1 MKVLVANIG
10 STSFKFRLFDFADG
24 AERELA
30 AGGVDRIGGAGGTL
44 TCSVGDAGER
54 LRAPCECVD
63 HGRAIAVCLDALVE
77 RGVLS
82 GAGDLDAVAFKAVMA
97 RDIDP
102 VVRVDEKVLAA
113 MEYFAP
119 AAPAHNPAYV
129 AAMRSFAGALP
140 GTPLVAAFEP
150 GFHRT
155 IPERR
160 WRYACPRRW
169 TDEFGVRRYGYHGA
183 SHRYVAERTAELCGA
198 SRIISCH
205 LGGSSSVCAIRDGA
219 SVATSLGFSP
229 QSGLPQGSRVGEFDP
244 FALALIA
251 RETGLSLEQMLAEL
265 GSSGGLAAISGT
277 SGDARDIES
286 AAAGGDEKAATAL
299 ASFATAVRDYV
310 GAYVVELGGLD
321 ALVFTGGIGEHSPV
335 TRRAVC
341 RGMDF
346 LGIVLDEGKNAAA
359 KGECRIDA
367 DGSPT
372 AIWAMP
378 TNEELIV
385 ARQAREFLAEPT
397 QDSGRSG

>member
-1 MKVLVANIG
+1 MKILVANIG
-10 STSFKFRLFDFADG
+10 STSFKFRLFAFADR

-30 AGGVDRIGGAGGTL
+30 SGGVDRIGGAGGTL
-44 TCSVGDAGER
+44 NCSVGDAGDQV
-54 LRAPCECVD
+54 RAPCECPD
-63 HGRAIAVCLDALVE
+63 HGRAIAACLDELVG
-77 RGVLS
+77 RGVLAN
-82 GAGDLDAVAFKAVMA
+82 AGDLDAVAFKAVMA
-97 RDIDP
+97 GDIDP
-102 VVRVDEKVLAA
+102 VVRVDDKVLAA
-113 MEYFAP
+113 MEYYAP

-140 GTPLVAAFEP
+140 GVPLVAAFEP

-160 WRYACPRRW
+160 WRYACPRDWADRY
-169 TDEFGVRRYGYHGA
+169 GVRRYGYHGA

-198 SRIISCH
+198 SRIVSCH
-205 LGGSSSVCAIRDGA
+205 LGGSSSVCAIRDGK

-251 RETGLSLEQMLAEL
+251 RETGLSLEEMLAEL
-265 GSSGGLAAISGT
+265 GSAGGLAAISGT

-286 AAAGGDEKAATAL
+286 AAAAGDEKAAIAL
-299 ASFATAVRDYV
+299 AAFATAVRDCV
-310 GAYVVELGGLD
+310 GAYIVELGGLD
-321 ALVFTGGIGEHSPV
+321 ALVFTGGIGQHSQV
-335 TRRAVC
+335 TRMMVC
-341 RGMDF
+341 AGMEF
-346 LGIVLDEGKNAAA
+346 LGVVLDEGKNAAA
-359 KGECRIDA
+359 AGECRIDV

-385 ARQAREFLAEPT
+385 ARQARELL
-397 QDSGRSG
+397 RSPDYGENHT